1 MSGNAYSRL
10 AVLSL
15 THIINDANIVILSTV
30 IPLIVREFS
39 LSYTEAGLA
48 VNISF
53 LSMIFLQVIFGHLSE
68 KTNLGYML
76 ALGLFIIGLC
86 GFLTALAN
94 NFYMLLIAQLL
105 MGVGASFYHP
115 IAYGLTRYLY
125 EEGARGRAFGL
136 ITSSGDL
143 GVLLVFIISGIT
155 SVFYGWRTPIII
167 FSILA
172 IAVALLSLKYFNL
185 RGWSREKE
193 VKTVLDPSLIKTL
206 ILILTAYILVVSVNR
221 ISYSYIPLILAEY
234 VSNQAIINLNIASLT
249 LFGIVSGLVSGVVID
264 RYNVSLYMIVVSV
277 LMSISPLI
285 LIYYTLNPFLVF
297 STLALLGFVIY
308 AHKPIIYSYIL
319 GGSISSS
326 FGTIYGLTVSLGM
339 VGGLA
344 ASIGAGVAADLYG
357 IHFTMI
363 ISSAISII
371 VLMIYLFWLGYVRK
385 SRS

>member
-1 MSGNAYSRL
+1 MSSSPYSRL

-15 THIINDANIVILSTV
+15 THIVNDANLVILSTV
-30 IPLIVREFS
+30 IPLIVKEFS

-53 LSMIFLQVIFGHLSE
+53 LSMIFLQILFGHLSG

-94 NFYMLLIAQLL
+94 SFYMLLVAQLL

-125 EEGARGRAFGL
+125 EEGARGKAFGL
-136 ITSSGDL
+136 VTSSGDL
-143 GVLLVFIISGIT
+143 GVLIVFIASGVA
-155 SVFYGWRTPIII
+155 SVFYGWRFPVIM
-167 FSILA
+167 FSLLA
-172 IAVALLSLKYFNL
+172 IVVGILSLRYFDL
-185 RGWSREKE
+185 KGWGQEKT
-193 VKTVLDPSLIKTL
+193 VKTIKDPSIIKVL
-206 ILILTAYILVVSVNR
+206 ILILIAYILVVSVNR

-234 VSNQAIINLNIASLT
+234 VSNQAVINLNIATLT
-249 LFGIVSGLVSGVVID
+249 LFGIISGLISGAVID
-264 RYNVSLYMIVVSV
+264 RYNVSLYTVMITIFMV
-277 LMSISPLI
+277 ISPLI
-285 LIYYTLNPFLVF
+285 LIQYTTNPFLVF

-319 GGSISSS
+319 GGSISGN

-339 VGGLA
+339 VGGLI
-344 ASIGAGVAADLYG
+344 ASIATGIFADFYG

-363 ISSAISII
+363 ISSGISLV
-371 VLMIYLFWLGYVRK
+371 VLVIYLYWLNTG
-385 SRS
+385 